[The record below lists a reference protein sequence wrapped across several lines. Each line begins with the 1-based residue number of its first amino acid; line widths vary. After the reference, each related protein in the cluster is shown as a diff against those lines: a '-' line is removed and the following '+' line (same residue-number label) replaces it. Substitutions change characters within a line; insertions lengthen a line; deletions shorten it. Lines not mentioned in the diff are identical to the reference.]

1 VLGASLAQGE
11 STKALIGI
19 FIFIGYIL
27 GAVLAT
33 LLLRNDRPD
42 IAKLSNKFIYTL
54 GIEMNLLFA
63 LIFGIYTNRDFS

>member
-11 STKALIGI
+11 STKASIGI
-19 FIFIGYIL
+19 SIFIGYIL
-27 GAVLAT
+27 GAALAT
-33 LLLRNDRPD
+33 LLLRIERPD